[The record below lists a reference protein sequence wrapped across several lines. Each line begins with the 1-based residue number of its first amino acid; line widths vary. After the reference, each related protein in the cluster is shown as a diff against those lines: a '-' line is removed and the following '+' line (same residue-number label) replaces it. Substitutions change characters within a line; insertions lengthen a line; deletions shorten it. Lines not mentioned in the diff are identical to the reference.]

1 MGLLFSEAVDH
12 FPKRLTFEVRTAP
25 SVELAA
31 MSSCSLPAGGQ
42 TGASFGGLT
51 QTGLDA
57 LSELRFPLVAQTIA
71 LWGTAR
77 RYTLFSNMHP
87 HQAVFSI
94 DFVTGRIA
102 GVPAM
107 E

>member
-42 TGASFGGLT
+42 TGASFWGLT

-57 LSELRFPLVAQTIA
+57 LTKADPEEQIQDLIKQLVMLSVLSLDLLA
-71 LWGTAR
+71 
-77 RYTLFSNMHP
+77 
-87 HQAVFSI
+87 
-94 DFVTGRIA
+94 
-102 GVPAM
+102 
-107 E
+107 